1 MKLKIF
7 VSDEREKKARKAKTG
22 KAAKEP
28 KAKQAAKA
36 AKPNETKPPKE
47 TDEKAKARRAFW
59 ARKKAI
65 EKKNANKAAEELK
78 QN

>member
-28 KAKQAAKA
+28 KAKQAKA
-36 AKPNETKPPKE
+36 VKPKETKPPKE

-65 EKKNANKAAEELK
+65 EKKNANKTAEEPK
-78 QN
+78 QD